1 MSPFV
6 RVSVSHQRAQMLG
19 VWQGCAPKAGGAQS
33 WLMVDL
39 KQVEFLGVFRCFRCR
54 GLLVLHSNRGV
65 PVADSC
71 VLSSVWKPFETQV
84 YQHVGSHVGYST
96 AKINQER
103 SQQQWLPDVN
113 TAFGPLL
120 NPSSPSSWVTDI
132 YSNCPPQEATFVH
145 KLDSCQRKASV
156 FVARCSRCSRCGRPT
171 FSHAVWIFWTCS
183 SRGLEALTV
192 LRPVAYGHLA
202 GTAAT
207 LALLRPLRR
216 ASDQQLLLHCAAAG
230 CPVLGDRRGF
240 QWWVRGQNKRLAK
253 MISPY
258 VYLFVLAPPK
268 RNKQTCL
275 VASNLHLKHVAPP
288 GKRKDGC

>member
-1 MSPFV
+1 MT
-6 RVSVSHQRAQMLG
+6 A
-19 VWQGCAPKAGGAQS
+19 
-33 WLMVDL
+33 
-39 KQVEFLGVFRCFRCR
+39 RCEYRIWPP
-54 GLLVLHSNRGV
+54 VKPIV
-65 PVADSC
+65 PIIMGNWYLFQ
-71 VLSSVWKPFETQV
+71 LS
-84 YQHVGSHVGYST
+84 
-96 AKINQER
+96 
-103 SQQQWLPDVN
+103 
-113 TAFGPLL
+113 
-120 NPSSPSSWVTDI
+120 
-132 YSNCPPQEATFVH
+132 PQEATFVH